1 MPETDTK
8 NLFKEF
14 PSVATTE
21 WISAIIKDLK
31 GADFDSKMV
40 WKTSEGFNLNPFYRE
55 EDILN
60 LKYIKSENNPE
71 VSGLPVVRGYK
82 TESNNWDICQEINVI
97 NIVEANKFAVDALK
111 NGADSISFVF
121 NEDNNIKQYALQ
133 KLLKGINIENQKLR
147 FITNGDIVLLYNNIK
162 QEFLN
167 RKLNFKKANIVFDY
181 APICYLT
188 IYGNSKE
195 LAQNNL
201 LKYSELIKEVSE
213 NFKNIKIIGINA
225 NCFGDAGC
233 LLTHELAYSIAI
245 ASEYLS
251 LFSENGIALKNI
263 AKQITFNYSTGSN
276 YFLEIAKLRAAR
288 VLWEKLL
295 EAFIPNNSEIIPM
308 NIHSITTNWNKSI
321 YDKYNN
327 VLRQT
332 TEAMSAIIGGT
343 QSLTIRPFDI
353 NSENENN
360 FTNRLSRNISII
372 LKEEAHLNKVGDI
385 AGGSYYIENITD
397 NLVKKSW
404 ELFLEIE
411 DKGGYIKA
419 FKDGFIQEQ
428 IKKVQEQRCLSI
440 ANQKEVILGV
450 NRYLNVTEK
459 FINEVKNNN
468 MKKRSDF
475 EPINIFRGAQ
485 EIEMQNR
492 NKLK

>member
-14 PSVATTE
+14 PSVVTTE
-21 WISAIIKDLK
+21 WVNAINKDLK
-31 GADFDSKMV
+31 GADFDSKMD

-60 LKYIKSENNPE
+60 LKYTKSENNI
-71 VSGLPVVRGYK
+71 LPVVRGYN
-82 TESNNWDICQEINVI
+82 TVNNNWDICQEINVI

-133 KLLKGINIENQKLR
+133 KLLKDISIENQKLR
-147 FITNGDIVLLYNNIK
+147 FNTSSDIVLLFNNIK
-162 QEFLN
+162 KEYLN
-167 RKLNFKKANIVFDY
+167 RKLNFKKANIVFNYD
-181 APICYLT
+181 PICNFT
-188 IYGNSKE
+188 ISGNSKV
-195 LAQNNL
+195 LIKSNL
-201 LKYSELIKEVSE
+201 LKHYELLKEVTD
-213 NFKNIKIIGINA
+213 NYQNIKIISINA
-225 NCFGDAGC
+225 NYFADAGC
-233 LLTHELAYSIAI
+233 LLTQEIAYSIAI

-251 LFSENGIALKNI
+251 IFSELGIEIKKI
-263 AKQITFNYSTGSN
+263 ANQITFNYGIGSN

-288 VLWEKLL
+288 VLWSKLL
-295 EAFIPNNSEIIPM
+295 EAYIPNNSEIIQM
-308 NIHSITTNWNKSI
+308 IIHSITTSWNKSI

-332 TEAMSAIIGGT
+332 TEAMSSIIGGT
-343 QSLTIRPFDI
+343 QSLTICPFDYK
-353 NSENENN
+353 SESN
-360 FTNRLSRNISII
+360 FSNRISRNIQII
-372 LKEEAHLNKVGDI
+372 LKEEAHLDKVADI

-397 NLVKKSW
+397 NLIKKSW

-419 FKDGFIQEQ
+419 FKDGFIQKQ

-450 NRYLNVTEK
+450 NRYINVTEK

-468 MKKRSDF
+468 MKIRSDF
-475 EPINIFRGAQ
+475 EPINIFRGAH